1 MTSGQQQPEQSREI
15 MNYENYKMSQISATR
30 NMLTTVSGR
39 HLIFL
44 EDGEEM
50 VTLHVRAVTRAN
62 CRKFWVIITVAGV
75 NEEVLGHNVH
85 TATSFLLLVITL
97 MNSRKLLEKYL
108 EHHIWLKH
116 FRYGLRFIHTNQNL
130 CA

>member
-1 MTSGQQQPEQSREI
+1 
-15 MNYENYKMSQISATR
+15 
-30 NMLTTVSGR
+30 MLTTVTGR

-50 VTLHVRAVTRAN
+50 VTLHVRAVARAN

-85 TATSFLLLVITL
+85 TGTSFLLLVTTL
-97 MNSRKLLEKYL
+97 MNSGKLLEKY
-108 EHHIWLKH
+108 
-116 FRYGLRFIHTNQNL
+116 
-130 CA
+130 

>member
-1 MTSGQQQPEQSREI
+1 
-15 MNYENYKMSQISATR
+15 
-30 NMLTTVSGR
+30 MLTTVSGR

-97 MNSRKLLEKYL
+97 IISRKLLEKYL

-116 FRYGLRFIHTNQNL
+116 FT
-130 CA
+130 